1 MAATEMSSARGG
13 ERREPPRRMA
23 RREAFWGYLFLM
35 PTAAGFLL
43 FILGPMLGAF
53 GISTLKWDLL
63 SPAHFAG
70 LVNFAAM
77 LKDPRLGKILL
88 NTLQFVVGDVLLN
101 IVLGIGLALLLRGK
115 IARGMGYLAR
125 LAFFFP
131 VIVSVSSAA
140 AIWIFFLQ
148 KDLGILNYYLHLVGL
163 PRIPWLGSSQWSLRS
178 VVLFDVWKNVGFY
191 AMVFLAGLH
200 NIPPQLIEAAV
211 VDGASEGQLLRR
223 VTLPLLT
230 PSIFFALVIAL
241 INGFQVFAQS
251 QILTRGGP
259 GDSSRTVVMYIYEQ
273 GFRYFQMGY
282 ASSVAVLLFVVI
294 AGLTLL
300 QFRASE
306 RWVFYQ

>member
-1 MAATEMSSARGG
+1 MRRLARQ
-13 ERREPPRRMA
+13 
-23 RREAFWGYLFLM
+23 EAFWGYIFLL
-35 PTAAGFLL
+35 PTAIGFVI
-43 FILGPMLGAF
+43 FVLGPMLGAL

-63 SPAHFAG
+63 SPPRLAG
-70 LVNFAAM
+70 AANFAS
-77 LKDPRLGKILL
+77 LVKDARLGLILG
-88 NTLQFVVGDVLLN
+88 NTVLFVIADVLLN
-101 IVLGIGLALLLRGK
+101 MLLGIALALLLRGK
-115 IARGMGYLAR
+115 IPRAVGYFAR

-148 KDLGILNYYLHLVGL
+148 KDLGILNYYLHLIGL
-163 PRIPWLGSSQWSLRS
+163 PRIPWLGSSRWALRS

-200 NIPPQLIEAAV
+200 NIPVQLTEAAI
-211 VDGASEGQLLRR
+211 VDGANERQLLRH

-230 PSIFFALVIAL
+230 PSIFFSVVIAL

-259 GDSSRTVVMYIYEQ
+259 GDASRTVVMYIYEQ

-282 ASSVAVLLFVVI
+282 ASSVAVMLFVVM

>member
-1 MAATEMSSARGG
+1 M
-13 ERREPPRRMA
+13 RRVA
-23 RREAFWGYLFLM
+23 HREAFWGYIFLL
-35 PTAAGFLL
+35 PTAIGFVI
-43 FILGPMLGAF
+43 FVLGPMLGAM

-63 SPAHFAG
+63 SPPKFAG
-70 LVNFAAM
+70 TGNFAA
-77 LKDPRLGKILL
+77 LVKDARLGLILR
-88 NTLQFVVGDVLLN
+88 NTVLFVIADVLLN
-101 IVLGIGLALLLRGK
+101 MLLGIALALLLRGK
-115 IARGMGYLAR
+115 IPRVVGYFAR

-148 KDLGILNYYLHLVGL
+148 KDLGILNYYLHLIGL
-163 PRIPWLGSSQWSLRS
+163 PRIPWLGSSRWALRS

-200 NIPPQLIEAAV
+200 NIPPQLTEAAI
-211 VDGASEGQLLRR
+211 VDGANERQLLRH

-230 PSIFFALVIAL
+230 PSIFFSVVIAL

-259 GDSSRTVVMYIYEQ
+259 GDASRTVVMYIYEQ

-282 ASSVAVLLFVVI
+282 ASSVAVMLFVVM

>member
-1 MAATEMSSARGG
+1 MADIE
-13 ERREPPRRMA
+13 ERREPMRSLA
-23 RREAFWGYLFLM
+23 RREAFWGYIFLL
-35 PTAAGFLL
+35 PTAAGFII
-43 FILGPMLGAF
+43 FILGPMLGAL

-63 SPAHFAG
+63 SPPRFAGATNYAG
-70 LVNFAAM
+70 LV
-77 LKDPRLGKILL
+77 KDARLGMILG
-88 NTLQFVVGDVLLN
+88 NTVLFVIADVLLN
-101 IVLGIGLALLLRGK
+101 MVLGLALALLLRGK
-115 IARGMGYLAR
+115 VSKVVGYVAR
-125 LAFFFP
+125 LAFFLP

-148 KDLGILNYYLHLVGL
+148 KDLGILNYYLHLIGL

-200 NIPPQLIEAAV
+200 NIPVQLTEAAV
-211 VDGASEGQLLRR
+211 VDGANERQLLRR
-223 VTLPLLT
+223 VTLPLLS
-230 PSIFFALVIAL
+230 PSIFFAVVIAL
-241 INGFQVFAQS
+241 INGFQVFAQA

-259 GDSSRTVVMYIYEQ
+259 GDSSRTMVMYIYEQ

-282 ASSVAVLLFVVI
+282 ASSVAVMLFVVI

>member
-1 MAATEMSSARGG
+1 MAGIE
-13 ERREPPRRMA
+13 ERREPMRALA
-23 RREAFWGYLFLM
+23 RREAFWGYIFLL
-35 PTAAGFLL
+35 PTAVGFVV
-43 FILGPMLGAF
+43 FVLGPMIGAL

-63 SPAHFAG
+63 SPPKFTAAA
-70 LVNFAAM
+70 NFAA
-77 LKDPRLGKILL
+77 LAKDARLGLILG
-88 NTLQFVVGDVLLN
+88 NTIKFVIADVVLN
-101 IVLGIGLALLLRGK
+101 IVLGIALALLLRGK
-115 IARGMGYLAR
+115 VARGVGYMAR

-148 KDLGILNYYLHLVGL
+148 KDLGILNYYLHLIGL
-163 PRIPWLGSSQWSLRS
+163 PRIPWLGSSRWSLRS
-178 VVLFDVWKNVGFY
+178 VVMFDVWKNVGFY

-200 NIPPQLIEAAV
+200 NIPVQLTEAAV
-211 VDGASEGQLLRR
+211 VDGANERQLLRH

-230 PSIFFALVIAL
+230 PSIFFAVVIAL

-259 GDSSRTVVMYIYEQ
+259 GDSSRTMVMYIYEQ

-282 ASSVAVLLFVVI
+282 ASSVAVMLFVVM